1 MDFMANST
9 IVGPGLTMERN
20 QPAVCLLWEGS
31 EFMVDSTVVVLAL
44 TREESPSACVWF
56 VACVKVPSL
65 ERYFLVSSMIVD
77 PGLAME
83 RIHQHVFWSF
93 GRGVNSMSTN
103 RGGSTSG
110 LTRKERE
117 SNSVCFSFGRG
128 VNSMST
134 NRGGSTSGLTRKERE
149 SNSVCFVCC
158 LCEGPKFWEGFYG
171 QLDNGG
177 PGTDHGGNPPE
188 RSHLWVHDGKCLQT
202 QTYRCQHMVWSP
214 CLLHVRL
221 CPCSCKT
228 YLSYPFFLLSLSA
241 DIIYER
247 KT

>member
-1 MDFMANST
+1 
-9 IVGPGLTMERN
+9 MERN

-65 ERYFLVSSMIVD
+65 GRYFLVSSMIVD

-83 RIHQHVFWSF
+83 RIHQHVFW
-93 GRGVNSMSTN
+93 
-103 RGGSTSG
+103 
-110 LTRKERE
+110 
-117 SNSVCFSFGRG
+117 SFGRG